1 MDTGVEDVAGADIL
15 VHVSSASTISL
26 GKNASFLI
34 PSSMMSCASTMN
46 LFFKAASVDGWFLQ
60 ESSYVIEI
68 DCNDLPF

>member
-46 LFFKAASVDGWFLQ
+46 LFFKAASVDG
-60 ESSYVIEI
+60 
-68 DCNDLPF
+68 